1 MNPYEPPHDDLVGR
15 VDAVVRAGLTRS
27 GTPGAVVRVAR
38 DGAVL
43 LRHAWGSAQTHD
55 EHGPLQGPVPMRVDT
70 LVDVAS
76 LTKVAA
82 TTAVAMVLVQQGLDL
97 SLPVGRIVP
106 ELRPAARDVSLGQLL
121 EHSSGLPDWLPLFLH
136 ADEPGRALHQLCA
149 ADLVSPP
156 GTTRVYS
163 DVGMALL
170 GIALERLGGSTLND
184 LAGELVHR
192 PLGMRSTTYRPT
204 HAARERCAATSTGNP
219 VERRMLVERY
229 PHLAGTDIEGLPW
242 WRPRTL
248 LGEVNDANAAA
259 AFVGVAGHAGL
270 FSTIDDLGA
279 MGEELERA
287 ARGVDGA
294 LFTSETVGRFTT
306 PGAHEGQGLGF
317 WTGRIVAT
325 PGVGHDGPDPSFGH
339 RGFTGCELLMS
350 PMDRLVIVLLSNR
363 LHGGDPPPA
372 HDLLWRPVLKTV
384 LSSVRRPS

>member
-1 MNPYEPPHDDLVGR
+1 MNPDELPDDDLVGR
-15 VDAVVRAGLTRS
+15 VDAVVRAGLARS

-43 LRHAWGSAQTHD
+43 LRRAWGSARTHD
-55 EHGPLQGPVPMRVDT
+55 EHGPLQVPVPMRLDT

-76 LTKVAA
+76 VTKVAA
-82 TTAVAMVLVQQGLDL
+82 TTAIAMVLVQQGLDL
-97 SLPVGRIVP
+97 ALPVGRVVP
-106 ELRPAARDVSLGQLL
+106 ELRPDARDVTLGQLL

-136 ADEPGRALHQLCA
+136 ADDPGDALNQLCA
-149 ADLVSPP
+149 ADLLSAP

-163 DVGMALL
+163 DIGMALL
-170 GIALERLGGSTLND
+170 GIALERLGGSTLD
-184 LAGELVHR
+184 ELAGELVHR

-204 HAARERCAATSTGNP
+204 PAARELCAATSTGNP
-219 VERRMLVERY
+219 AERRMLLERY
-229 PHLAGTDIEGLPW
+229 PHLVGTSIERLPW

-259 AFVGVAGHAGL
+259 AFAGVAGHAGL
-270 FSTIDDLGA
+270 FSTVDDLGA

-294 LFTSETVGRFTT
+294 LFTADTVCHFTT
-306 PGAHEGQGLGF
+306 PGAHVGQGLGF

-325 PGVGHDGPDPSFGH
+325 AGVSRDDSDPSFGH
-339 RGFTGCELLMS
+339 RGFTGCELLVS
-350 PMDRLVIVLLSNR
+350 PMDRLVVVLLSNR

-372 HDLLWRPVLKTV
+372 HDPLWRPLLQTV
-384 LSSVRRPS
+384 LSCVRHPS